1 MFFFSYT
8 IYGNAMLHLSHPYS
22 KLYTTQYIYLLI
34 FNHFRELIIPII
46 LNMWN
51 SNINNTNVTHI

>member
-1 MFFFSYT
+1 
-8 IYGNAMLHLSHPYS
+8 MLHLSHPYS
-22 KLYTTQYIYLLI
+22 KPYTTQYIYLLI

>member
-1 MFFFSYT
+1 
-8 IYGNAMLHLSHPYS
+8 MLHLSHPYS

-51 SNINNTNVTHI
+51 SNINNRNVTHI

>member
-1 MFFFSYT
+1 MLCC
-8 IYGNAMLHLSHPYS
+8 IYPTPILNYIQHNIFTYS
-22 KLYTTQYIYLLI
+22 F

-51 SNINNTNVTHI
+51 NNINNTNVTHI